1 VGLQL
6 PHGFVDG
13 LEARLQ
19 VLDVGHHGS
28 LGQRPGYKV
37 PHSGVRHCEEV
48 DVVAGAGAFAALQIE
63 FWMNGGQQE
72 SWISRKAIVAA
83 NNNFRMSGGAAGKF
97 ECWISRH
104 GVVNASF
111 WMSGAAGKIESWIS
125 RHGVVNA
132 SLWMMLL
139 MIWMMSGGL
148 NQTDGG
154 GGRGVA
160 VGALHVLHD

>member
-1 VGLQL
+1 MGLQL
-6 PHGFVDG
+6 PHGFVDC

-19 VLDVGHHGS
+19 VLNVGRHGS
-28 LGQRPGYKV
+28 LGQRPGDQV

-48 DVVAGAGAFAALQIE
+48 DVVAGAAAALQIE
-63 FWMNGGQQE
+63 FWMYGGQQE
-72 SWISRKAIVAA
+72 SWISRKAVVAA
-83 NNNFRMSGGAAGKF
+83 ADNFRMSGGAADKF
-97 ECWISRH
+97 EC
-104 GVVNASF
+104 
-111 WMSGAAGKIESWIS
+111 WIS

-148 NQTDGG
+148 NQTDGRG
-154 GGRGVA
+154 GVA